1 MTLICRNL
9 ILRCYSASW
18 LSSLWLLDVLR
29 WELWKLLIITI
40 GWWLSWNRI
49 ALSSWLLLTISR
61 FITCWLDLLNP
72 CAAASWMW
80 LSWIHTSITL
90 TLHQQILL
98 CLTLNNTILSTL
110 WMWHLL
116 STLRNNIIVI
126 NRVFDWV
133 FIGNGDLWRS
143 IDVLLG
149 DVGHCKTL
157 LITWS
162 RSLIILILIQNNLLM
177 TLFRQDNIFLIA
189 F

>member
-80 LSWIHTSITL
+80 LSWIHISITL

-110 WMWHLL
+110 WMWHLC
-116 STLRNNIIVI
+116 SALRNDIVVV
-126 NRVFDWV
+126 NRVFLGDIV
-133 FIGNGDLWRS
+133 GNGDWRRCVY
-143 IDVLLG
+143 VLLCY
-149 DVGHCKTL
+149 VSHCKTL
-157 LITWS
+157 LITRSW
-162 RSLIILILIQNNLLM
+162 SLIILVLIQNYLLM
-177 TLFRQDNIFLIA
+177 TWLSQNDIFLIA